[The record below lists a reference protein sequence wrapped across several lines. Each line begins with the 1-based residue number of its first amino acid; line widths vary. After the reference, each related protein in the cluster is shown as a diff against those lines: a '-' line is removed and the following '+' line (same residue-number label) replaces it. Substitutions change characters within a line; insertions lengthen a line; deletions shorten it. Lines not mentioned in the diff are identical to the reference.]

1 MDSVTRRIT
10 ATGPDGTGPE
20 VPYGYADRQRRMLEC
35 RHCAWREPITWG
47 GAEDKAPA
55 HLSRA
60 HLSPAH
66 LSQAHGAT
74 GAPATAADPRTRATT
89 LGPVPACFAVAA
101 VVLLRTVSR

>member
-1 MDSVTRRIT
+1 MDSVTHRIT

-60 HLSPAH
+60 HLS
-66 LSQAHGAT
+66 QAHGAT
-74 GAPATAADPRTRATT
+74 GAPATAADPRTRVTT
-89 LGPVPACFAVAA
+89 LGTMPACFAVAA
-101 VVLLRTVSR
+101 VVLLRAVSR